1 MYPTNKY
8 IDSTQGVSDP
18 VNANDKARHENQ
30 KPLIRSVKVLEVLL
44 QQTSDAEPM
53 MVQH

>member
-8 IDSTQGVSDP
+8 IDSAQVVSEP

-30 KPLIRSVKVLEVLL
+30 KPLIRSVKVLEVFL
-44 QQTSDAEPM
+44 QQASDAESM